1 MLIDRIE
8 LDPTLP
14 TDAEEWLINRLTQ
27 AIDKL
32 AGLKRSLQAEPPVSL
47 PDPPVTRRRRHS

>member
-14 TDAEEWLINRLTQ
+14 TDADDWLTGRLTH
-27 AIDKL
+27 AMDRL
-32 AGLKRSLQAEPPVSL
+32 AGLKQSLQAEPPVEL
-47 PDPPVTRRRRHS
+47 PTPPSRSRRRHS

>member
-14 TDAEEWLINRLTQ
+14 TDAEEWLVNRLTP
-27 AIDKL
+27 AIDRL
-32 AGLKRSLQAEPPVSL
+32 AGLKRSLQAEPPVG
-47 PDPPVTRRRRHS
+47 PPAPPTRDRRRYS